1 MSASVERRLQL
12 LEKRLQQVESE
23 LAIRNVMTR
32 YGLAVD
38 CGDIPAALSC
48 HSEDA
53 IYTVSAPKAGR
64 DDGEP
69 VEDLKLVGHQA
80 IRDMLASDMHQSLLP
95 NCAHTVGPVCVEVAE
110 GVARSTG
117 YSRLYRRE
125 NEDFKLMRLAIN
137 EWHFKRQAGNWLIVS
152 RESRLLGEDE
162 AQQLLKHSAFS
173 LGEYV
178 SSSLQI

>member
-1 MSASVERRLQL
+1 MGMSVEQRLTL
-12 LEKRLQQVESE
+12 LEKRLQLVEDE

-38 CGDIPAALSC
+38 CGDVPAALSC

-53 IYTVSAPKAGR
+53 VYTVSAPTAGR

-69 VEDLKLVGHQA
+69 AEDLKLVGHQA
-80 IRDMLASDMHQSLLP
+80 IRDMLTSDMHQSLLP

-110 GVARSTG
+110 GVAKSTG

-125 NEDFKLMRLAIN
+125 NETFNLMRLAIN
-137 EWHFKRQAGNWLIVS
+137 EWHFKRRASGWVIVS

-162 AQQLLKHSAFS
+162 AQQLLTRSAFNPAS
-173 LGEYV
+173 G
-178 SSSLQI
+178 